1 MGRDFRVFFHTHVSF
16 QAAIHKRECTRAIRI
31 ARALTAEP
39 RSMIA
44 SCVYVHHPL
53 ARIKRGIKQR
63 LRVRARFMR
72 ERLATL

>member
-16 QAAIHKRECTRAIRI
+16 QAAIHKRAIRI